1 MNKLLAIVHV
11 PTKYIF
17 KKRQIQSLLLI
28 MYSCMASTHAK
39 KKYFKKDTKT
49 TYDLFDKF

>member
-11 PTKYIF
+11 PTKYIQ
-17 KKRQIQSLLLI
+17 KKTNKELTIDHVFMHGI
-28 MYSCMASTHAK
+28 YTCK
-39 KKYFKKDTKT
+39 EKYFKKDTKT